1 MDINNIKRPGGFGPL
16 SESPTD
22 TPVDAKRESSF
33 ADATARVRETG
44 AENSLGVI
52 SQFSKS
58 ALEDPDKLEE
68 MMRAC
73 VTELIESQPNLASS
87 LGTADKKTIT
97 EFLSAD
103 PMVRRE
109 LESYLRKVL
118 V

>member
-1 MDINNIKRPGGFGPL
+1 
-16 SESPTD
+16 
-22 TPVDAKRESSF
+22 
-33 ADATARVRETG
+33 
-44 AENSLGVI
+44 
-52 SQFSKS
+52 
-58 ALEDPDKLEE
+58 
-68 MMRAC
+68 MRAC